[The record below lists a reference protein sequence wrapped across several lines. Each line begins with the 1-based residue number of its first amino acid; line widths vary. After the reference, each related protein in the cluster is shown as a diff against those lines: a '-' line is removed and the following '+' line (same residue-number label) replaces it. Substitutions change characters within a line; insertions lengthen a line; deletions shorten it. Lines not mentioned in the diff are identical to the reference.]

1 MPDLDVLLP
10 NMSADTQGER
20 FFVAAFADE
29 TGVAVLAN
37 RIRGQFERLLH
48 LRQTGLTLSVSY
60 SMLQPA
66 PQAVDAMDAMATT
79 MAATLEEAITSH
91 ILQAAVSHE

>member
-1 MPDLDVLLP
+1 
-10 NMSADTQGER
+10 MSADTQGER

-48 LRQTGLTLSVSY
+48 LKQTGLTLSVSY
-60 SMLQPA
+60 RMLQPA
-66 PQAVDAMDAMATT
+66 PQAVDASMDVVATT

-91 ILQAAVSHE
+91 VLQAAVSHE